1 MTGSGFF
8 LRAVFVLVAGVFP
21 AHVFADASDWLM
33 KINKAGADVSFAGT
47 LVYASDGEI
56 KVMEVARR
64 VRDGMIQERIYSLN
78 GEAREI
84 IRNKDKVWCY
94 MPDQNMV
101 VQDYWRATKSGFPGL
116 LPGDLDQLRKN
127 YAFEEGGEERIADR
141 TAVTIK
147 VVPDDTWRYGYTLW
161 ADKQSGL
168 LLRSDLIGRD
178 GEVIG
183 QYLLADIEIN
193 GWIEDAQ
200 LAPVS
205 NIENLRLFSNPEP
218 ISESFES
225 SESSG
230 WSVTELPDGYRLN
243 DYFRR
248 MSPMGKGEIEHFV
261 YSDGLSSLS
270 VFIKEASQDPD
281 EMMGS
286 SRMGAVHA
294 YRTRA
299 GNHLVTVMGEVPAET
314 VKAVARGVQPK
325 IG

>member
-1 MTGSGFF
+1 
-8 LRAVFVLVAGVFP
+8 
-21 AHVFADASDWLM
+21 M
-33 KINKAGADVSFAGT
+33 KINKAAADVSFSGT

-64 VRDGMIQERIYSLN
+64 VQDGMMQERIYSLN

-84 IRNKDKVWCY
+84 IRDKDKVWCY

-101 VQDYWRATKSGFPGL
+101 VQDYWRAETSGFPGI
-116 LPGDLDQLRKN
+116 LPGNLDQLGKN

-141 TAVTIK
+141 MAVMIK
-147 VVPDDTWRYGYTLW
+147 VIPHDVWRYGYILW
-161 ADKQSGL
+161 ADKRSGL

-178 GEVIG
+178 GEVLG

-193 GWIEDAQ
+193 GPIMNAQ

-205 NIENLRLFSNPEP
+205 NTENLRLFSNPEP

-230 WSVTELPDGYRLN
+230 WSVAELPDGYQLSN
-243 DYFRR
+243 YFRR

-270 VFIKEASQDPD
+270 VFIKETGQDQN
-281 EMMGS
+281 EMMGP

-294 YRTRA
+294 YRART
-299 GNHLVTVMGEVPAET
+299 GNHLVTVMGEVPAQT
-314 VKAVARGVQPK
+314 VKAVAMGVQP
-325 IG
+325 GV